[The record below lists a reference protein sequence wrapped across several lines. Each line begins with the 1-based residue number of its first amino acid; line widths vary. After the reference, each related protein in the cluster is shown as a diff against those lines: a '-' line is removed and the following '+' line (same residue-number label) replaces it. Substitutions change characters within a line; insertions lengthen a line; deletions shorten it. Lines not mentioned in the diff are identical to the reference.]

1 FFGIVMFK
9 YGLAIENAFMKKEGK
24 KEEEGR
30 IEGFLRWVE
39 NVISK
44 VERERFSVLT
54 VFLWVLML
62 AVIRMWTEA
71 YLFSYPYAE
80 INYGFIFNYV
90 HIISFYFAV
99 FLAGVLIVETF
110 SRERIT
116 KVVNLSAWGF
126 VIILLPPFLDKFIF
140 HTHSYRYIASIE
152 QFIEGFTS
160 FFLKLGN
167 VGGYG
172 LFIELVTILVL
183 SSVYVYVKTRST
195 PRALLNFATLYVFVL
210 LIGTPN
216 INPLIA
222 QWSKSGRLVQ
232 PILFLQFLTI
242 SILILFLILK
252 VSRKGFVSKFIR
264 TSRPL
269 TTLHFVFMA
278 LIGVFV
284 AGHLNLD
291 VTNFLE
297 PSQAGNIGMLGI
309 SLFLMV
315 FLWQY
320 AVMLNHVYDLEIDKI
335 SNRDRLLPSGLLT
348 PKQAKQIAT
357 VYGIVALGLAS
368 MLNLQIFL
376 LSVLAI
382 ILGFLYSAPPVRLR
396 NSLFGTTIIGV
407 GSLIGFLI
415 GYFTPSYTMH
425 GTVPPFEFVKTTPSL
440 TPEAFGVG
448 VLIAVV
454 LSIGPLVTDL
464 KDYEGDKKAGVKSI
478 YTVYGKKKGV
488 NIASALLFIA
498 FLSPALLFHNMVL
511 DFIVFTVFGLLAVL
525 LFKKYSVVYGVF
537 LLYFPVLI
545 YCLVRWLHL
554 L

>member
-1 FFGIVMFK
+1 MTG
-9 YGLAIENAFMKKEGK
+9 
-24 KEEEGR
+24 EER
-30 IEGFLRWVE
+30 SRVEGFLRWVE

-71 YLFSYPYAE
+71 YLFNYPYAE
-80 INYGFIFNYV
+80 INYEFIFNYA
-90 HIISFYFAV
+90 HIVTFYFAV
-99 FLAGVLIVETF
+99 FLLGVLIVKFF
-110 SRERIT
+110 SKQKLA
-116 KVVNLSAWGF
+116 KVVNLGAWGF
-126 VIILLPPFLDKFIF
+126 VIILVPPFLDKFVF
-140 HTHSYRYIASIE
+140 NTPSYRYISSVQ

-160 FFLKLGN
+160 FFIKLGD

-183 SSVYVYVKTRST
+183 SSLYVYVKTRSV
-195 PRALLNFATLYVFVL
+195 PRSLLNFFSLYIFIL
-210 LIGTPN
+210 FMGTPN
-216 INPLIA
+216 VNPLIA
-222 QWSKSGRLVQ
+222 EWSKSGRLSQ
-232 PILFLQFLTI
+232 PVLFLYSLILAILFMV
-242 SILILFLILK
+242 LILK
-252 VSRKGFVSKFIR
+252 VSKKGFLLRFVK
-264 TSRPL
+264 TSRPF
-269 TTLHFVFMA
+269 TTLHAVFMV
-278 LIGVFV
+278 LVGVFV

-291 VTNFLE
+291 LTNFLDS
-297 PSQAGNIGMLGI
+297 SQAGNVGMLGI
-309 SLFLMV
+309 NLFLLV

-320 AVMLNHVYDLEIDKI
+320 AVMLNHVYDIEIDKI

-498 FLSPALLFHNMVL
+498 FLSPALLFHTMVL

-525 LFKKYSVVYGVF
+525 LFKKYSVVNGVF